1 MSLAENIKKY
11 RMQKNLTQEQLAS
24 ILHISSQ
31 AVSKWECNENCPD
44 SSMLVPLANA
54 LNVSL
59 DRLFDNKNVT
69 FEDVA
74 LSLNS
79 IIKKEKEE
87 SKFELIRS
95 LCWQME
101 KGLFGLDIDE
111 LELDKEINTK
121 SNSFILMDNGFT
133 NISNRKSPFFVVFSE
148 IENGWSETIQDG
160 EKIRTIFECLGDKD
174 TMQAVLFIHK
184 NEYQYTFEA
193 DLLCTK
199 CGIKKANLEKVIANL
214 KKLDLLGE
222 YKTTIDNTEYTLY
235 TTDPSHRIIS
245 LLILADDVY
254 YRSGYSLQMHNRRKA
269 FLKDNQS

>member
-11 RMQKNLTQEQLAS
+11 RTQKNLTQEQLAS

-44 SSMLVPLANA
+44 SSMLLPLANA

-74 LSLNS
+74 LNLNS
-79 IIKKEKEE
+79 IIKNEKEE

-95 LCWQME
+95 LCWQIE
-101 KGLFGLDIDE
+101 KGLFGLDTDE
-111 LELDKEINTK
+111 LELDIEINTK
-121 SNSFILMDNGFT
+121 SNSFILKDNGFT
-133 NISNRKSPFFVVFSE
+133 NISNRNSPFFAVFPE
-148 IENGWSETIQDG
+148 TKDGWNETIKDG
-160 EKIRTIFECLGDKD
+160 EKIRAIFECLSDKD

-193 DLLCTK
+193 ELLCSK
-199 CGIKKANLEKVIANL
+199 CGIKKANIEKVINNL
-214 KKLDLLGE
+214 KKLGLLAE

-245 LLILADDVY
+245 LFILADDIY
-254 YRSGYSLQMHNRRKA
+254 YKGGYSLQMHQRRKA
-269 FLKDNQS
+269 FLKDN